1 VSFVPQRAALFFAAA
16 IESHEKKKAMAVCS
30 TVLPVASADLCS
42 PNVNF
47 GQISQLYFTRLGDGL
62 TLSTDDTEWAGRL
75 DNASTGTTAL
85 PEAPDKADIRQLFGI
100 DSLSAPE
107 RPEAEIS
114 RGRKAYS
121 DPEFT
126 LTFNVDDTG
135 DINWNDFMLGLP
147 ISGQVY
153 SVWFGTETRLFG
165 GNSGIQATVVANPEI
180 PESSSE
186 IMRIVLTVT
195 WKGDIPE
202 VHDNPLS

>member
-1 VSFVPQRAALFFAAA
+1 MIVTAPIRSLHLNSITQTK
-16 IESHEKKKAMAVCS
+16 EMAVCS

-62 TLSTDDTEWAGRL
+62 TNSTDDTEWATRI
-75 DNASTGTTAL
+75 DNASTGATAL
-85 PEAPDKADIRQLFGI
+85 PAAPALADIRQLFGI
-100 DSLSAPE
+100 GALAAPE
-107 RPEAEIS
+107 RPEADIS

-126 LTFNVDDTG
+126 MTFNVDDTS
-135 DINWNDFMLGLP
+135 DTNWNTFMLGLP
-147 ISGQVY
+147 TAGQVY
-153 SVWFGTETRLFG
+153 SIWFGTETRLFG
-165 GNSGIQATVVANPEI
+165 GNTGLQATIVANPEI